1 MMVLIAYLPASTI
14 GSLPAEDSNHKV
26 KLSSLKERDVPA
38 HSTETMSIFM
48 DTSVFSG
55 TWRQRKLIRICSL

>member
-55 TWRQRKLIRICSL
+55 TWRQRKLIHICSL